1 MSFQWNSVKIPITER
16 IIDNANPGYIDLGG
30 LTGNDSVCL
39 MVSVVV
45 AQYAGATNTTVMSV
59 EQSYDDSVTWV
70 ALSNTVTIT
79 GAGTWVWKHDNA
91 ANGQLA
97 PKVRLKI
104 APPAGDTVLLSK
116 VLRSFLPSNTATP
129 AMTTP
134 GAGGVATEATLAA
147 IEALLVAKFDTAT
160 SGLNTSIQ
168 ATTTAVGT
176 VNTSLNTQV
185 DTKTSVLNTN
195 IQATTTALNTQVDTK
210 TSVLDT
216 SIQATTTAL
225 NTQVDTKTSVL
236 NTSIQA
242 TTTAITS
249 LDKGAGIT
257 TAATLRNVP
266 ASDAPHLL
274 APRHEAVTTPL
285 AGRLSDGVDFLTSL
299 AVAAAQ
305 LTFATVTKALHVVS
319 TVTGWDGTTHRE
331 IAVDTSGNLKTVPA
345 AALTRVVANPPLKW
359 DYGTSPLLANTWTQV
374 IAATATKAT
383 LMDVFDSSG
392 EPIEISFDAGVT
404 VAFQFSPGGNSQVP
418 YTIPAG
424 STVHIRSA
432 NAVSTVGTYFLLN
445 LLT

>member
-1 MSFQWNSVKIPITER
+1 MSYQWSSVKIPITDR
-16 IIDNANPGYIDLGG
+16 IVDNANPGYFDLGG
-30 LTGNDSVCL
+30 LTGNDSVSL

-45 AQYAGATNTTVMSV
+45 AQYAGATNTTIMSV
-59 EQSYDDSVTWV
+59 EQSFDDSLTWV

-79 GAGTWVWKHDNA
+79 GAGTWVWRHDNA

-104 APPAGDTVLLSK
+104 LPPAGDTVLLSK
-116 VLRSFLPSNTATP
+116 LVRTFLPSNTATP
-129 AMTTP
+129 SVTTP
-134 GAGGVATEATLAA
+134 GAGGIATEATLAA
-147 IEALLVAKFDTAT
+147 IEALLIAKFDTAT

-168 ATTTAVGT
+168 ATTTAV
-176 VNTSLNTQV
+176 NTQV
-185 DTKTSVLNTN
+185 DTKTSTLNTS
-195 IQATTTALNTQVDTK
+195 IQATTTAVNTQVDTK
-210 TSVLDT
+210 TS
-216 SIQATTTAL
+216 A
-225 NTQVDTKTSVL
+225 L

-249 LDKGAGIT
+249 LDKGAGLT

-274 APRHEAVTTPL
+274 APRHEAVGTPL
-285 AGRLSDGVDFLTSL
+285 ATRLSDGVDFLTSL
-299 AVAAAQ
+299 AIAAAQ
-305 LTFATVTKALHVVS
+305 LTFATAAKALHVIS
-319 TVTGWDGTTHRE
+319 TMTGWDGATHRE
-331 IAVDTSGNLKTVPA
+331 IAVDTSGNLKTVPVSSVER
-345 AALTRVVANPPLKW
+345 TVANPPLKN
-359 DYGTSPLLANTWTQV
+359 DYGTSPLLANTWTQI
-374 IAATATKAT
+374 IAATATRAR

-424 STVHIRSA
+424 STVHIRSL
-432 NAVSTVGTYFLLN
+432 NAVNTSGTYFLLN